1 MLDLESPSAPK
12 SIRIDLQLFAQERT
26 EPATPRRRQEVRR
39 KGQVARSAEVSTAL
53 ILLVCFVLLYALAGW
68 VARDVALYAR
78 QVYEEMPTRFAA
90 VEVEQVPALFLEM
103 IAAAAKN
110 AAPFLGAALVVGF
123 FSQLVQVGFLFST
136 EPVTPR
142 LERLN
147 PISGLK
153 RLFSKRSLVELLK
166 SVLKVLIVAAAAYLS
181 LRGSF
186 PAFVEFMEWS
196 LFDGVRH
203 VGLAVVRTG
212 IIVGTA
218 MVILAYADYRYQ
230 KWEFE
235 KSIRMSKQEIREEHR
250 QTEGDPQIRAKIRQR
265 QRQIASMR
273 MMARVPTADVVIT
286 NPVHLAVALAYDAEE
301 MEAPVVVA
309 KGAGPLAERIK
320 QTAREHGVAIVENVW
335 LARTLYESV
344 EINAKIPEELYQAV
358 AEVLAFVYRLRRA
371 GGGGRRAPS

>member
-1 MLDLESPSAPK
+1 MLDLEPASRR
-12 SIRIDLQLFAQERT
+12 IRIHLQLFAQERT

-53 ILLVCFVLLYALAGW
+53 ILLAGFALLYALAGW
-68 VARDVALYAR
+68 VARDVTLYAR
-78 QVYEEMPTRFAA
+78 RVYEEMPSRLASVGA
-90 VEVEQVPALFLEM
+90 DQVPALFLEM
-103 IAAAAKN
+103 IVAAAKN
-110 AAPFLGAALVVGF
+110 AAPFLAAALVVGF

-136 EPVTPR
+136 EPVTPK

-147 PISGLK
+147 PIQGLK
-153 RLFSKRSLVELLK
+153 RLFSKRALVELLK
-166 SVLKVLIVAAAAYLS
+166 SVAKVAIVAGAAYLS

-186 PAFVEFMEWS
+186 PAFVEFIEWP
-196 LFDGVRH
+196 LLEGVRH
-203 VGLAVVRTG
+203 VGIAVVRTG
-212 IIVGTA
+212 IIVGIA

-235 KSIRMSKQEIREEHR
+235 KSIRMTKQEVREEHR
-250 QTEGDPQIRAKIRQR
+250 QMEGDPQVRSKIRQR

-273 MMARVPTADVVIT
+273 MMARIPTADVVIT

-301 MEAPVVVA
+301 MEAPTVVA

-320 QTAREHGVAIVENVW
+320 QTAREHGVAVVENVW
-335 LARTLYESV
+335 LARALYESV

-371 GGGGRRAPS
+371 GGGGRRAPL